1 MAHFDTPLQP
11 GTVTPDE
18 RAEALRPAIV
28 AAIGTVYDPEI
39 PVSIWELGLVYDIAI
54 RNGRDVDVTMTQ
66 SPPPEGQMVILDAFA
81 DCMRR
86 TMDLNMSLV
95 ERQLRDA
102 SETADPPPALKM
114 DNDPGG
120 GIPQEPTQGA

>member
-1 MAHFDTPLQP
+1 MAHFDTPPQP

-54 RNGRDVDVTMTQ
+54 RNGRDVDVTMTLTTPHCPEAQ
-66 SPPPEGQMVILDAFA
+66 YIPGRVEEAVREVSGVGDVRVDIVWEPPWTPD
-81 DCMRR
+81 R
-86 TMDLNMSLV
+86 MSEAARL
-95 ERQLRDA
+95 EL
-102 SETADPPPALKM
+102 
-114 DNDPGG
+114 GYF
-120 GIPQEPTQGA
+120 